1 MHMAL
6 KLPNTLGV
14 FMHLHWQQLRSLLSP
29 QIGGGAQQGRSSRC
43 NHHMHLDNA
52 ALQGSSSH
60 SRQSR
65 HARHLAHQP
74 AIDRCTVSLPPQQVS
89 LVLPMPPPSHAH
101 PHSSRRP
108 FKAGAASPKSP
119 KSANFKNSK
128 MQPKRA
134 LLAAEAIRWVAEC
147 RARRA

>member
-1 MHMAL
+1 LYSNVEYIM
-6 KLPNTLGV
+6 GV
-14 FMHLHWQQLRSLLSP
+14 QVQGSGAWVIYSWGHRSGGYGWQCLIYVLLSFF
-29 QIGGGAQQGRSSRC
+29 IDIR
-43 NHHMHLDNA
+43 NVA
-52 ALQGSSSH
+52 AAAVYL
-60 SRQSR
+60 
-65 HARHLAHQP
+65 
-74 AIDRCTVSLPPQQVS
+74 SL
-89 LVLPMPPPSHAH
+89 SHA
-101 PHSSRRP
+101 RRP